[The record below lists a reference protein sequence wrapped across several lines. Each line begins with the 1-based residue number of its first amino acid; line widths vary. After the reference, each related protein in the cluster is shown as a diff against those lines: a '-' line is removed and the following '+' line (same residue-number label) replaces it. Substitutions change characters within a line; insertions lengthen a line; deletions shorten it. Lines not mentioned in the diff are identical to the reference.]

1 MHGPPHP
8 ELKAKAVH
16 QAGGMLPAGIYFSAL
31 EPQESFAI
39 LSGCLAN
46 VLPKN
51 DGAGKQQKVLTL
63 RFAQK
68 KRQVTEGCDRLSFD

>member
-39 LSGCLAN
+39 LSGCL
-46 VLPKN
+46 KKK
-51 DGAGKQQKVLTL
+51 DGAEKQQKVLTL

-68 KRQVTEGCDRLSFD
+68 KRQGTEGCDRLSFD